1 MRHGSRRADR
11 LRIVW
16 LMARGGTAERNGV
29 QVVHRAAAIL
39 RALRDEPN
47 GLTLSQITD
56 RVGLARSTVYRLVA
70 ALEQERFVVA
80 ASSSRGFRLGPGL
93 TSLMMAATRD
103 LTALIHP
110 YLVELSGELS
120 ETVDLAVREGDHVLL
135 IDRVV
140 AASRTLLVQSKVG
153 ALLPC
158 HTTAPGKA
166 LLAALSND
174 EVEQLLPARL
184 ERLTPRTITS
194 RAKLLRELDGVR
206 KSGLA
211 YAIEEHTAG
220 IDAVAVA
227 VGGAGQPVA
236 AISVPMPAQ
245 RFKPSERAITA
256 ALRRTQASVNAL
268 FGDE

>member
-1 MRHGSRRADR
+1 MSD
-11 LRIVW
+11 VE
-16 LMARGGTAERNGV
+16 TAERSGV
-29 QVVHRAAAIL
+29 QVVHRTAAIL

-47 GLTLSQITD
+47 GLTLSQIAE

-93 TSLMMAATRD
+93 AGLMMPGTRD
-103 LTALIHP
+103 LTSFIHP
-110 YLVELSGELS
+110 YLVDLSAELN
-120 ETVDLAVREGDHVLL
+120 ETVDLAVREQDHVLI

-140 AASRTLLVQSKVG
+140 AASRTLLVQSNVG

-158 HTTAPGKA
+158 HSTAPGKV

-174 EVEQLLPARL
+174 EVVQLLPARL
-184 ERLTPRTITS
+184 ERLTPQTIAS
-194 RAKLLRELDGVR
+194 RAKLLDELERVRSSGV
-206 KSGLA
+206 A
-211 YAIEEHTAG
+211 YANGEHTAG

-227 VGGAGQPVA
+227 VGAPEQPVG
-236 AISVPMPAQ
+236 AISVPLPAQ
-245 RFKPSERAITA
+245 RFKPSERAIVA
-256 ALRRTQASVNAL
+256 ALRRTQAAVNAL